1 MGLLNYTTRANLVA
15 NTPENIADVT
25 DCLDKIRTSVNSVAE
40 EQLEAA
46 LATKINAI
54 IETQIGSALA
64 TRLALGPGGR
74 GKCVIAAS
82 EARTNTAFGTL
93 TTPDQITGIV
103 MPTDGLVLVGY
114 EARSKRWLTRR
125 ARRSSSAQTKQWHR
139 PRALRLGGDRGD
151 RMQVL
156 QARSPGGVLS
166 VWACCRDACRW
177 LHEHGLRDDG
187 PGTRYRLYCDSRRGK
202 HDVAIGPAFAGG
214 FCVIEAA
221 AGTHG
226 RCAVPGDLGN
236 GYGPESQAL
245 GAGDRAGS
253 GSGAF
258 SFDESACYSGLVGAT
273 ELRGNQGT
281 STSLHRSCRWLRRC
295 QHLRLTEP

>member
-15 NTPENIADVT
+15 KTPENIADVT

-82 EARTNTAFGTL
+82 EARANTAFGTL

-114 EARSKRWLTRR
+114 EAQVKETVADAAR
-125 ARRSSSAQTKQWHR
+125 AAIFLGSNQTVAPAQSSTSPVAI
-139 PRALRLGGDRGD
+139 A
-151 RMQVL
+151 
-156 QARSPGGVLS
+156 ARSNAGVAGAFFPVVS
-166 VWACCRDACRW
+166 CPS
-177 LHEHGLRDDG
+177 GLVAGTPVDG
-187 PGTRYRLYCDSRRGK
+187 STNTGFATTGQALAIGSTVTRGEANTTSL
-202 HDVAIGPAFAGG
+202 AGPAFAGG

-221 AGTHG
+221 AGTYT
-226 RCAVPGDLGN
+226 VSVQ
-236 GYGPESQAL
+236 Y
-245 GAGDRAGS
+245 RATS
-253 GSGAF
+253 GTVTAQNRKLWVLAIGF
-258 SFDESACYSGLVGAT
+258 
-273 ELRGNQGT
+273 
-281 STSLHRSCRWLRRC
+281 
-295 QHLRLTEP
+295 